1 MKENLKFKAV
11 LVDFDATLF
20 DTWKNPYAQGEKKFD
35 WKEVEKN
42 IPNCPLYEGWQG
54 VFAWLKSKQIPIGI
68 VSHCTKGYIT
78 KTLKYWGLTD
88 VFSCL
93 LTRYGNGTRY
103 SGKVSKDK
111 LISLALQE
119 DAFKGIEAG
128 EVLYLSDQVKDM
140 PITRLA
146 GAVPVG
152 CLWGSKEKQELKE
165 EGCITLDTPLELI
178 QLIKNQVKIKS

>member
-1 MKENLKFKAV
+1 MNEKVKFKAV
-11 LVDFDATLF
+11 LVDFDGTLF
-20 DTWKNPYAQGEKKFD
+20 DTWKNPYTKGEKKFD

-42 IPNCPLYEGWQG
+42 IPNCPLYEGWEG

-111 LISLALQE
+111 LISLALQA
-119 DAFKGIEAG
+119 DAFEGIEKE

-140 PITRLA
+140 SITRLA
-146 GAVPVG
+146 GCIPVG
-152 CLWGSKEKQELKE
+152 CLWGSEEKQELEKE
-165 EGCITLDTPLELI
+165 GRITLDAPLELI
-178 QLIKNQVKIKS
+178 QLIKNQLNI